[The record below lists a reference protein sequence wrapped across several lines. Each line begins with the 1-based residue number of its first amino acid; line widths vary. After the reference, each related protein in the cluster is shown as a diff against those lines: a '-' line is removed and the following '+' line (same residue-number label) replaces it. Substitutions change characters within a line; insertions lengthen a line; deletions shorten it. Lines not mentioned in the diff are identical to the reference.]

1 MCSVDREQPTVSGQH
16 EVADGVE
23 VDVGT
28 TILAARRG
36 LPPDLIMRRRYQGA
50 EPEEI
55 VGADR

>member
-1 MCSVDREQPTVSGQH
+1 VDREQPTVSGQH
-16 EVADGVE
+16 EVADGGE

-50 EPEEI
+50 EPDEI